1 MDKII
6 QGDCVEVMKTFPDN
20 YVTTIITDP
29 PYGLA
34 FMGKEWD
41 DFGTDL
47 KKFQEWARIWAVEA
61 FRVAKPGATLLCFGG
76 TRTFHRLACGLEDAG
91 WQIKDV
97 LMWLRGGGF
106 PKSLDISKAIDK
118 LKGAEREIICKHPH
132 PAGSKGNTFPLNQ
145 ECYIT
150 APATQE
156 AKEWEGY
163 GTALKPAYEP
173 IVMAIK
179 PNDGSYANNALK
191 WGVAGLN
198 INGCRIGFE
207 NTPNP
212 ATNPKYRLVN
222 GYKLPTRGQ
231 KSNGVVGFV
240 SSKNEI
246 NLQGRFP
253 ANVILDEES
262 AELLDKQSDN
272 ASRFFYCAKAS
283 KSERTANG
291 LIENNHPTLK
301 PLELIKYLVKL
312 ATPPDGLVLDPFVG
326 SGTTCVACKILGY
339 DCIGIEKE
347 LNYIEIANKRLKGTK
362 VNDVL
367 F

>member
-1 MDKII
+1 
-6 QGDCVEVMKTFPDN
+6 MKTFPDN

-47 KKFQEWARIWAVEA
+47 KKFQEWARIWAVEV

-97 LMWLRGGGF
+97 LMWLHGQGF

-118 LKGAEREIICKHPH
+118 LKGAEREIIGYRERFGREGRKANCGFK
-132 PAGSKGNTFPLNQ
+132 K
-145 ECYIT
+145 EYIGASGT
-150 APATQE
+150 QKLSAQMAIEQPATQE

-173 IVMAIK
+173 IIMAIR
-179 PNDGSYANNALK
+179 PTDGSYANNALK

-198 INGCRIGFE
+198 IDGGRIPTSEKIEAGRAGRK
-207 NTPNP
+207 TQPMYS
-212 ATNPKYRLVN
+212 PK
-222 GYKLPTRGQ
+222 PTDKKEYQ
-231 KSNGVVGFV
+231 Y
-240 SSKNEI
+240 
-246 NLQGRFP
+246 QGRFP

-291 LIENNHPTLK
+291 LIENKHPTLK

-347 LNYIEIANKRLKGTK
+347 LNYIEIANKRLKGIK

>member
-1 MDKII
+1 
-6 QGDCVEVMKTFPDN
+6 
-20 YVTTIITDP
+20 
-29 PYGLA
+29 
-34 FMGKEWD
+34 
-41 DFGTDL
+41 
-47 KKFQEWARIWAVEA
+47 
-61 FRVAKPGATLLCFGG
+61 
-76 TRTFHRLACGLEDAG
+76 
-91 WQIKDV
+91 
-97 LMWLRGGGF
+97 MWLRGGGF

-156 AKEWEGY
+156 AKKWEGY
-163 GTALKPAYEP
+163 GTALRPAYEP
-173 IVMAIK
+173 IILAIK

-198 INGCRIGFE
+198 IDKGRIFE
-207 NTPNP
+207 
-212 ATNPKYRLVN
+212 
-222 GYKLPTRGQ
+222 
-231 KSNGVVGFV
+231 
-240 SSKNEI
+240 
-246 NLQGRFP
+246 GRFP

-262 AELLDKQSDN
+262 AELLDKQKDN
-272 ASRFFYCAKAS
+272 ISRFFYCAKAS
-283 KSERTANG
+283 KNERTANG

-326 SGTTCVACKILGY
+326 SGTTCVACKVLGY

-347 LNYIEIANKRLKGTK
+347 LNYIEIANKRLKGIK
-362 VNDVL
+362 ANDVL

>member
-1 MDKII
+1 MIRNDIRKYNNDGEVNMKVNKII

-76 TRTFHRLACGLEDAG
+76 IRTFHRLTCGLEDAG

-97 LMWLRGGGF
+97 LMWLYGSGF
-106 PKSLDISKAIDK
+106 PKSLNIGKAVDK
-118 LKGAEREIICKHPH
+118 LQGNNREILATIPDRWT
-132 PAGSKGNTFPLNQ
+132 GKGNTYQYSLQKERDTKVN
-145 ECYIT
+145 IT
-150 APATQE
+150 KGNTQ
-156 AKEWEGY
+156 WEGY

-173 IVMAIK
+173 IIMAIK
-179 PNDGSYANNALK
+179 PNEGSYANNALK

-198 INGCRIGFE
+198 IDGCRIV
-207 NTPNP
+207 
-212 ATNPKYRLVN
+212 TNEQLGRQASSTTLF
-222 GYKLPTRGQ
+222 GQ
-231 KSNGVVGFV
+231 GKMTSADFIDNSNKAG
-240 SSKNEI
+240 
-246 NLQGRFP
+246 GRFP

-262 AELLDKQSDN
+262 AELLNQQSGISKSGNFSKGSIRHYSIWNSTKGQGIKCNAPDNYGDKGG

-283 KSERTANG
+283 KSERTVNG
-291 LIENNHPTLK
+291 QAENNHPTVK

-312 ATPPDGLVLDPFVG
+312 ATPQMV
-326 SGTTCVACKILGY
+326 
-339 DCIGIEKE
+339 
-347 LNYIEIANKRLKGTK
+347 
-362 VNDVL
+362 
-367 F
+367 